1 MFLFS
6 YPFYYFVDVPFLC
19 VLVNKFLLDEQDK
32 RKYLREL
39 EGRIVGECW
48 RIEYWESFVR
58 KNTGT
63 VLEGRILGKR
73 EKRWTKNDI
82 YKTSVLRC
90 NHADLH
96 GDRKSSRK

>member
-6 YPFYYFVDVPFLC
+6 YPFYYFVDVQFVCVC

-58 KNTGT
+58 
-63 VLEGRILGKR
+63 
-73 EKRWTKNDI
+73 
-82 YKTSVLRC
+82 
-90 NHADLH
+90 
-96 GDRKSSRK
+96 